1 MAAEEPH
8 LELTTGTGPEPTTGT
23 GPEPTT
29 GTDPE
34 QGDSEGFDRVRRG
47 FAPDQVAEYLKGVAA
62 KVLMLEAR
70 LEETRN
76 ERDAARAELAAA
88 RPDPYEG
95 VSERVT
101 ELMRAFDHQVGD
113 LQREAQAEA
122 DRVLLDVRTDA
133 DRILDQARE
142 QAELITADAR
152 EEAERTQ
159 ARAQLNEAEAQ
170 VLAERIVAD
179 ARDEANRAE
188 SDIAVMR
195 NSTLE
200 TFRDIRG
207 RTLTAL
213 GELEKVIEAGAMP
226 EDVVIVD
233 EAEELSPFTPPQP
246 RPDL

>member
-8 LELTTGTGPEPTTGT
+8 LEPMTGTVPEHEG
-23 GPEPTT
+23 
-29 GTDPE
+29 
-34 QGDSEGFDRVRRG
+34 SEGFDRVRRG

-70 LEETRN
+70 LEETRDELFETRN

-88 RPDPYEG
+88 RPDPYVG

>member
-1 MAAEEPH
+1 MAIEEPD
-8 LELTTGTGPEPTTGT
+8 LEPTTGKDLE
-23 GPEPTT
+23 PE
-29 GTDPE
+29 E
-34 QGDSEGFDRVRRG
+34 SEGFDRVRRG
-47 FAPDQVAEYLKGVAA
+47 FAPDQVAEYLKQVAA
-62 KVLMLEAR
+62 KVLMLETR
-70 LEETRN
+70 LEETRNELFEARN
-76 ERDAARAELAAA
+76 ERDAARADLAAA

-101 ELMRAFDHQVGD
+101 QLMRAFDHQVGD

-152 EEAERTQ
+152 EEAERTE
-159 ARAQLNEAEAQ
+159 ARAQLNEAEAR
-170 VLAERIVAD
+170 VLADRLVSD
-179 ARDEANRAE
+179 AREEANRTE
-188 SDIAVMR
+188 SEIAAMR

-200 TFRDIRG
+200 TFRDIRS

-213 GELEKVIEAGAMP
+213 GELEKVIDRGAIP

-233 EAEELSPFTPPQP
+233 EAEELSPFTPRQVP
-246 RPDL
+246 RPDQ